1 MNNTTNNQTISIKQS
16 SVAKIF
22 RELEEKNLNVYKERK
37 QTGTLRDVIKF
48 NTFRAGLN
56 GIRHELEN
64 GDLIFIQYM
73 QSNTD
78 KDSPYLKLVDS
89 PNFSYL
95 TGTRSTMEVVSEIE
109 LLTKLAIVSL
119 VCAVLQ
125 KEDPEPIL
133 NKQQYTFIMRRVNEG
148 VAEDAWVCITLDFQI
163 NPTEWKRFF
172 NEFLKCTE
180 ILDKYDTI
188 DNQTNAQQETEE
200 QSEQTETKPSQEN
213 DDMNKEQMKNAKEN
227 AEDIKLNSEGMSTL
241 KKVLIG
247 TGAAVVL
254 GGAGY
259 LVYKNFIKG

>member
-64 GDLIFIQYM
+64 GDLTFIQYM
-73 QSNTD
+73 KSNTD

-95 TGTRSTMEVVSEIE
+95 TGTRSTMEVVSEID

-133 NKQQYTFIMRRVNEG
+133 NKQQYPFIMRRVVEG
-148 VAEDAWVCITLDFQI
+148 VAQDTFVSITLEFQV

-188 DNQTNAQQETEE
+188 DNQSDAQQAE
-200 QSEQTETKPSQEN
+200 EQTETKPSQEN

-227 AEDIKLNSEGMSTL
+227 AEDIKLNSEGMSTW